1 MAGDLGGDIDKS
13 IFPILRQGG
22 GQTSKNCIRTF
33 ICDLMATGWTQQACL
48 SEKED
53 LAEYVT
59 SARVPTVDLALLTGL
74 V

>member
-13 IFPILRQGG
+13 IFPILGQGG
-22 GQTSKNCIRTF
+22 GQTSKNCIRTSS
-33 ICDLMATGWTQQACL
+33 ATLWPQAGHNRL
-48 SEKED
+48 ASLKKRY